1 MNTSP
6 IFGGNPYY
14 PTPYP
19 SVMPSTTPYPMTN
32 NLRGVLPGR
41 SVANIDEV
49 APNELPMDGS
59 VAIFPKNDMSA
70 IYVRS
75 LNGDMS
81 VSERVYVPAPDNF
94 NETPSEEKAP
104 EVTNNDILQGI
115 LDLRDQVNGFQ
126 TFMKLQKN
134 NSSSKPKNNN
144 RPRNNQNNS
153 NQNEG
158 DDVNA

>member
-19 SVMPSTTPYPMTN
+19 SVMPNTTAYPMTN

-49 APNELPMDGS
+49 APNELPMDGG

-81 VSERVYVPAPDNF
+81 VSERVYIPAPEDF
-94 NETPSEEKAP
+94 KETPSEEKAP
-104 EVTNNDILQGI
+104 EVSNADILQGI
-115 LDLRDQVNGFQ
+115 VNMTDQLNDMQNIVK
-126 TFMKLQKN
+126 TMQKN
-134 NSSSKPKNNN
+134 SYSKPKNNN
-144 RPRNNQNNS
+144 RPRNNQNRS
-153 NQNEG
+153 DQNEG